1 MPPPPSLGFLRSPAG
16 IGSRHTHLW
25 AASPEALST
34 LQLFSEAGFIQGGGL
49 APHPSLSPLSCSS
62 EPQVCPR
69 SLALKKGVCRSGF
82 QRSWEGA
89 PALHIFSSGLTTVL
103 PSILPAAVR
112 GPGPMWCPAG
122 RLHSR
127 HTEWLPLP
135 LCPRL
140 AFLLLRTSLCV
151 WTPHPSLSLPLLF
164 PSTPPSPVAGRA
176 WLLQIWDR
184 AGALGGWSSWKK
196 VAGEGKLAKLHTGW
210 DLNREGPA
218 LSSCTSHTPR
228 AWGQP
233 HQLASAKRLLP
244 GMVWD
249 GRFQNQVWVVSGA
262 LEEQRL

>member
-1 MPPPPSLGFLRSPAG
+1 MPPPSLGFLGSPAR
-16 IGSRHTHLW
+16 IGSQHTHLW

-49 APHPSLSPLSCSS
+49 APHPTPSPLSGSS

-89 PALHIFSSGLTTVL
+89 TALHIFSSGLTTVL
-103 PSILPAAVR
+103 PSILPAVVR
-112 GPGPMWCPAG
+112 APGPMWCPSG

-135 LCPRL
+135 LCPWL

-151 WTPHPSLSLPLLF
+151 WTPHPSFPPLPA
-164 PSTPPSPVAGRA
+164 SRHPPPCLAPIDSG
-176 WLLQIWDR
+176 R
-184 AGALGGWSSWKK
+184 AGALGGWSSWKEA
-196 VAGEGKLAKLHTGW
+196 AGEGKLPKLHTGR

-233 HQLASAKRLLP
+233 RQLASAKRLLP